1 MDKFLIRKSST
12 PQDSSPTQERRSDYN
27 STPDSSKRSCVDL
40 NNLTSD
46 PVLRDKIEHQT
57 LLNAMVDCI
66 RLILRQGFLF
76 CDQDEYPDSSD
87 RGIFFELLQLLVE
100 YNESIKKVLHNT
112 PKINYLTCH
121 DIQKDLANAAAC
133 EITNAILKDLD
144 NEFFSILVDVL
155 RDISQED
162 QMTIVLR
169 YVDKKGI
176 VTERFLSIVPVADT
190 TVLSLEAPIKKKP
203 TVLSLKV
210 AIESLFCKHELSL
223 SRLRGQGYDGTSFM
237 QDEFNGLQALIPR
250 ENKSAFYVHCFAH
263 QLHSTLV
270 AVAQKHII
278 ISELFYWVA
287 KLVKVVGDFCER
299 LDACPD
305 AQLAKITKE
314 LDMGE
319 LRSWQGLNQET
330 SHYEIILNL
339 IVRFSSTLD
348 VLGIIEEDGIDC
360 DEKAEA
366 HYILYQIPSFEFAFA
381 LHLMKNILGITN
393 ELSIVLQEKNQDI
406 VTAMTLVKVSK
417 QRLQVMRDDEWESL
431 LIEVSSFCSKH
442 DIPIPNMDEI
452 FVVRRS
458 QRKTPQITTLHH
470 YRVDLFYTVIDMQL
484 QELNIRFS
492 EENTKLLLCMAC
504 LNPSNSFFAFDKQKL
519 IRLAKFYPSDFC
531 GTDFMALDIQLQNY
545 IVDMRCNDDFLEL
558 EGIGDLA
565 RKMVETQKNVIYP
578 LVYLLVKLVLTLP
591 VVTATVERSSSAMK
605 YVKNQ
610 LHNQM
615 GDQQM
620 NDCLVT
626 YIESDLFDNID
637 NEAIM
642 QRFQNMKT

>member
-40 NNLTSD
+40 NNLPSD
-46 PVLRDKIEHQT
+46 PVLQDKIEHQT

-66 RLILRQGFLF
+66 RFILRQGFLF
-76 CDQDEYPDSSD
+76 CDQDEYLDSSD
-87 RGIFFELLQLLVE
+87 REIFFELLQLLAE

-112 PKINYLTCH
+112 PKINKLTCH
-121 DIQKDLANAAAC
+121 DIQKDLVNAAAC
-133 EITNAILKDLD
+133 ETTNAILKDLD

-162 QMTIVLR
+162 QMTVVLR

-176 VTERFLSIVPVADT
+176 VTERFLGIVPVADT
-190 TVLSLEAPIKKKP
+190 TVLSLKA
-203 TVLSLKV
+203 

-223 SRLRGQGYDGTSFM
+223 SRLCGQGYDGTSFM
-237 QDEFNGLQALIPR
+237 QDEFNGLQALILR

-319 LRSWQGLNQET
+319 LRSWQGLNQKS
-330 SHYEIILNL
+330 SHYKIILNL

-348 VLGIIEEDGIDC
+348 VLEIIEEDGIDC

-366 HYILYQIPSFEFAFA
+366 QYILNQIPSFEFAFA

-393 ELSIVLQEKNQDI
+393 ELSIALLEKNQDI
-406 VTAMTLVKVSK
+406 VNAMTLVKVSK
-417 QRLQVMRDDEWESL
+417 QRLQMMRDDEWESL

-452 FVVRRS
+452 FVVWRS
-458 QRKTPQITTLHH
+458 QRKTPPITTLHH
-470 YRVDLFYTVIDMQL
+470 YRVDLFYKVIDMQL

-492 EENTKLLLCMAC
+492 EENTELLLCMAC

-545 IVDMRCNDDFLEL
+545 IVDVRCNDDFLEL

-565 RKMVETQKNVIYP
+565 RKMVETQKDAIYP

-591 VVTATVERSSSAMK
+591 VATATVERSSSAMK

-626 YIESDLFDNID
+626 YIESDVFNNID
-637 NEAIM
+637 NEAII